1 VRSPLFYPLNRGMDA
16 EAGGAAELQTDVMRF
31 MAIISMCLVAIF
43 AIVQSIPLAPVVSPA
58 PPATPAPVVESGEIV
73 EPDAVP
79 EPEAD
84 LVLTRPAPAK
94 IEKAEATVPLQ
105 RPPLRTVERTSA
117 AQASPEPD
125 PIPAA
130 KSASQRPGTPNRV
143 QKGFTLRFE
152 SDQAL
157 TRLVA
162 RGVVG
167 LYAITS
173 GQARRMNIESGTMSF
188 WPASTPEKIHEM
200 DAATVPE
207 PVLSAYRR
215 NVVAAATE
223 TKWGVSIP
231 AAMSQQLGH
240 FLSGNSGGSLVIG
253 LDGTLR
259 LEQ

>member
-1 VRSPLFYPLNRGMDA
+1 MRSPLFYPLNRGMDA

-43 AIVQSIPLAPVVSPA
+43 AIVQSIPLAPAVSPV
-58 PPATPAPVVESGEIV
+58 PPATPAPVVESGE
-73 EPDAVP
+73 PL
-79 EPEAD
+79 EPEAVPKPEANI
-84 LVLTRPAPAK
+84 VLTRPEPAK
-94 IEKAEATVPLQ
+94 IERAEATVPLQ
-105 RPPLRTVERTSA
+105 RPAFRRVE
-117 AQASPEPD
+117 QA
-125 PIPAA
+125 
-130 KSASQRPGTPNRV
+130 SASQPAPAPEPTSTAESSSQAPDAEKKVRE
-143 QKGFTLRFE
+143 GFTLRFE
-152 SDQAL
+152 SDHAL

-162 RGVVG
+162 RDVVG

-188 WPASTPEKIHEM
+188 WPASTPEQIHEM

-215 NVVAAATE
+215 KVVATATE

-240 FLSGNSGGSLVIG
+240 FLSENSGGSLVIG
-253 LDGTLR
+253 LDGALR